1 MVLSTTS
8 SLIRAAIAWHSP
20 ITNTLKAW
28 LPPVASKCRR
38 HRFDSKPQLPAI
50 DHPGSQKTEELTMS
64 RKIEDEQQN
73 IVLTFN
79 AIAEAE
85 NEIEAISHAFNGVAE
100 LLLAIL
106 YELRTRNS
114 LDGPG

>member
-1 MVLSTTS
+1 M
-8 SLIRAAIAWHSP
+8 
-20 ITNTLKAW
+20 
-28 LPPVASKCRR
+28 
-38 HRFDSKPQLPAI
+38 
-50 DHPGSQKTEELTMS
+50 TEES
-64 RKIEDEQQN
+64 AVSHRIEDEQQN
-73 IVLTFN
+73 VVLTFN

>member
-1 MVLSTTS
+1 M
-8 SLIRAAIAWHSP
+8 
-20 ITNTLKAW
+20 
-28 LPPVASKCRR
+28 
-38 HRFDSKPQLPAI
+38 
-50 DHPGSQKTEELTMS
+50 TEESTVS
-64 RKIEDEQQN
+64 REREDELQN
-73 IVLTFN
+73 VVLTFN

-85 NEIEAISHAFNGVAE
+85 SEIEAISHAFNGMAE